1 MTAFYY
7 TDSVSCIFIMLTHWN
22 TSTWLDM
29 LLHSDTLFWFRVN
42 QTLVLLFN
50 AAEGETENTYS
61 SLFLPT
67 QSSKQQ
73 STTLEEDTLTI
84 SSSMR
89 WWC

>member
-22 TSTWLDM
+22 TNTWLDM
-29 LLHSDTLFWFRVN
+29 PLYSDTLFWFRVN

-50 AAEGETENTYS
+50 AAEGETENTYL